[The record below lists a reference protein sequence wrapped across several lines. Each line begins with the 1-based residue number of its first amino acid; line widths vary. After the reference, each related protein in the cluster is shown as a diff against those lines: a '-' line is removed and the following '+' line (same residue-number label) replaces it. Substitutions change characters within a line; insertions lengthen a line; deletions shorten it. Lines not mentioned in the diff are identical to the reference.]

1 MRSLL
6 FVPADSARK
15 LDKAMSS
22 GADALIIDL
31 EDSIALDGKARA
43 RESAAAFLK
52 DAMANAQ
59 RPVLMV
65 RVNGLQ
71 TGLTDADLDCVAPAK
86 PDAIMLPK
94 AEGGSAVVHADAKL
108 AVREAQN
115 DLPEGH
121 IKILPIATETA
132 AALFMV
138 GTFAGVSSRLIGMT
152 WGAEDLSAE
161 LGARANR
168 DAQGRFLDPYRL
180 ARSLCL
186 AGAAAAAV
194 PAIDTVFVDFR
205 NDAGFRRECE
215 EACRDGF
222 VGKMAIHPAQ
232 VPIINE
238 VFTPSAEAIAHAQS
252 VIAAF
257 AAAPG
262 AGVVGIGG
270 VMYDRPHLARAKQL
284 LARAPSS
291 PDKKLTEGGQRRVA
305 PCPRHCA
312 PWTAWASLRS
322 AHPTHGWNASRMP
335 LSDRKRVRREIRA
348 SPRVICPRTFRAA
361 RRDRST
367 SVVRYG
373 RRRRPVRL

>member
-22 GADALIIDL
+22 GADALIVDL

-52 DAMANAQ
+52 DARTSAT
-59 RPVLMV
+59 RPYLMV

-71 TGLTDADLDCVAPAK
+71 TGLIDADLDAVASAE

-94 AEGGSAVVHADAKL
+94 AEGGAALVHADAKL

-115 DLPEGH
+115 DLADGH

-132 AALFMV
+132 AALFLV
-138 GTFAGVSSRLIGMT
+138 GTFAGTSARLIGMT

-168 DAQGRFLDPYRL
+168 DAEGRFLDPYRL

-186 AGAAAAAV
+186 AGAAAATV

-205 NDAGFRRECE
+205 NEIGFRRECQ

-257 AAAPG
+257 AAAPD

-270 VMYDRPHLARAKQL
+270 VMYDRPHLVRAKQL
-284 LARAPSS
+284 LAR
-291 PDKKLTEGGQRRVA
+291 K
-305 PCPRHCA
+305 
-312 PWTAWASLRS
+312 
-322 AHPTHGWNASRMP
+322 
-335 LSDRKRVRREIRA
+335 
-348 SPRVICPRTFRAA
+348 
-361 RRDRST
+361 
-367 SVVRYG
+367 
-373 RRRRPVRL
+373 

>member
-31 EDSIALDGKARA
+31 EDSIALDGKAIA
-43 RESAAAFLK
+43 RTAAAAFVK
-52 DAMANAQ
+52 EAMANAA
-59 RPVLMV
+59 RPHLMV

-71 TGLTDADLDCVAPAK
+71 TGLIDADLDAIAPAK

-94 AEGGSAVVHADAKL
+94 AEGGAAVIHADAKL
-108 AVREAQN
+108 AVREAKN

-121 IKILPIATETA
+121 IRILPIATETA
-132 AALFMV
+132 AALFV
-138 GTFAGVSSRLIGMT
+138 AGTFAGASRRLIGLT

-168 DAQGRFLDPYRL
+168 DGEGRFLDPYRL
-180 ARSLCL
+180 ARTLCL

-205 NDAGFRRECE
+205 DSEGLRRECQ

-222 VGKMAIHPAQ
+222 IGKMAIHPAQ

-238 VFTPSAEAIAHAQS
+238 VFTPSAEAIAQAQS
-252 VIAAF
+252 IIAAF

-284 LARAPSS
+284 LARAPS
-291 PDKKLTEGGQRRVA
+291 PGRGAA
-305 PCPRHCA
+305 P
-312 PWTAWASLRS
+312 
-322 AHPTHGWNASRMP
+322 
-335 LSDRKRVRREIRA
+335 
-348 SPRVICPRTFRAA
+348 
-361 RRDRST
+361 
-367 SVVRYG
+367 
-373 RRRRPVRL
+373 